1 MQGTER
7 LFVTKNAAGEY
18 PNQKTGVECTRFF
31 FRFSIRRKQA
41 TPFTSRIISSLLHRL
56 IAVPKQPAFPSLTH
70 SNPYRCTSFS

>member
-7 LFVTKNAAGEY
+7 LFVTKNAAREY
-18 PNQKTGVECTRFF
+18 PNQKTGGECTRFF
-31 FRFSIRRKQA
+31 FRFSIRRNQA
-41 TPFTSRIISSLLHRL
+41 TTSTSTIFSPLLHRL